1 MRFFKSLIQTS
12 NRHLKWK
19 FLDPLES
26 LLMALC
32 GLLLCGFVS
41 SVFCDITTRII
52 GSPWFWLQEATSIQ
66 FIYCV
71 FLGAAVAVRRNDHL
85 LLTAIA
91 ESMTGFKRTFLET
104 SNRLVILVVA
114 ICMSYYG
121 YINFTQ
127 GFGSLR
133 MPSMTPIAYWYLA
146 IPLSGML
153 IIIFVVEQ
161 IVNGLKNGY
170 DFTDE
175 SSGLEDLSAM
185 EGEGAI

>member
-1 MRFFKSLIQTS
+1 MT
-12 NRHLKWK
+12 
-19 FLDPLES
+19 
-26 LLMALC
+26 LC

-52 GSPWFWLQEATSIQ
+52 GTPWFWLQEATSIQ

-104 SNRLVILVVA
+104 SNRLVILCVA
-114 ICMSYYG
+114 ICMSYFG

-146 IPLSGML
+146 IPVSGLL
-153 IIIFVVEQ
+153 IIVFVIEQ
-161 IVNGLKNGY
+161 IINGLKNGY
-170 DFTDE
+170 DFADE
-175 SSGLEDLSAM
+175 SSDFEHLGVMD
-185 EGEGAI
+185 GEGAI